1 MATQTPHPSEPGLPA
16 GAVPV
21 ILEGR
26 TVGYAHRGSDGG
38 TEIHITDPEAIKQL
52 GQGLI
57 GHSYSIQEPT
67 K

>member
-1 MATQTPHPSEPGLPA
+1 MTHLSEPEIPA
-16 GAVPV
+16 GTTPV
-21 ILEGR
+21 TLGGR
-26 TVGYAHRGSDGG
+26 TVGYAHPGADGG
-38 TEIHITDPEAIKQL
+38 TEIHITDPDAIKQL

>member
-1 MATQTPHPSEPGLPA
+1 MTTPTPHHSEIAIPA
-16 GAVPV
+16 GPVPV
-21 ILEGR
+21 ILDGR
-26 TVGYAHRGSDGG
+26 TVGYAHPGSDGG